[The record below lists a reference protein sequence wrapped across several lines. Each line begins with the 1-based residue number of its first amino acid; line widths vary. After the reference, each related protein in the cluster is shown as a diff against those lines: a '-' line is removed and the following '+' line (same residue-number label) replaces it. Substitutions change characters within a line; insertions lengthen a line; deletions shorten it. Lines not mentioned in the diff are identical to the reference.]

1 MPEFVMVPVPADRVM
16 EVYAVLG
23 RDHQPAVQSEPTPE
37 AIGPPSTRERATDP
51 AIIKRAYLE
60 SSEKMTAFLDYLAE
74 RPDQWIATEVVGNA
88 IGYTWNQVAGM
99 LGAFGRRWEHR
110 YKEAGNWFFD
120 NQWDHIEN
128 HQDYLMPPDAAR
140 IIKDLRTGT

>member
-1 MPEFVMVPVPADRVM
+1 MPEFVMVPVPSDRVM

-23 RDHQPAVQSEPTPE
+23 RDHQSPVQSEPKPD
-37 AIGPPSTRERATDP
+37 AIGPPSIRERATDP

-60 SSEKMTAFLDYLAE
+60 SSEKMMAFTEYLAE
-74 RPDQWIATEVVGNA
+74 RPGEWVSTEQVGNA

-120 NQWDHIEN
+120 NKWDHIEN
-128 HQDYLMPPDAAR
+128 HQDYLMPPEAAR
-140 IIKDLRTGT
+140 IIKDLRSGR

>member
-1 MPEFVMVPVPADRVM
+1 MPEFVMVPVPLDRVL

-23 RDHQPAVQSEPTPE
+23 RDHQRQVQSEPMPE
-37 AIGPPSTRERATDP
+37 AVGPPSTRERATDP

-60 SSEKMTAFLDYLAE
+60 SSEKMKAFLDYLAA
-74 RPDQWIATEVVGNA
+74 RPEQWTSTEEVGNA
-88 IGYTWNQVAGM
+88 IGYGWNQVAGM

-120 NQWDHIEN
+120 NKWDNVEN
-128 HQDYLMPPDAAR
+128 HQDYLMPPEAAR
-140 IIKDLRTGT
+140 IIQEARSGS

>member
-1 MPEFVMVPVPADRVM
+1 MPEFVMVPVPSDRVM

-23 RDHQPAVQSEPTPE
+23 RDHQSAVQSEPNPE
-37 AIGPPSTRERATDP
+37 AIGPPATRERATDP

-60 SSEKMTAFLDYLAE
+60 SSEKMKAFLDCLADQ
-74 RPDQWIATEVVGNA
+74 PDEWISTEDVGNA

-120 NQWDHIEN
+120 NKWDHIEN
-128 HQDYLMPPDAAR
+128 HQDYLMSPEAAG
-140 IIKDLRTGT
+140 IIQELRRGV